1 MSEQRN
7 SFLRSAFIFVERDK
21 KSFSRSTYLN
31 YRTALRAFARFG
43 GQEYGIN
50 DISVA
55 LMTAFQRWLAEHNVG
70 RNTSSCYMRS
80 LRSLYRKLGGEKEPF
95 RDVYTGMERTEKRA
109 LTLEEIRRLRN
120 LQLKYKSKMD
130 ITRDLFLFSFY
141 SLGMPF
147 VDLAFLRRANIR
159 GDFIVYRRHKTG
171 QKIKVPLE
179 TCMVE
184 IIEKYTETGNRY
196 LFPII
201 TEQNPDKQLEQYKV
215 KLGNYNR
222 MLKKLAVQAGISRN
236 LSSYVVR
243 HSWASAAYEGN
254 VDLPVI
260 SKALGHTN
268 ARTTQIYISEIN
280 DERLSEASH
289 KLLSDFLSR

>member
-7 SFLRSAFIFVERDK
+7 SFLRSAFILVERDK

-130 ITRDLFLFSFY
+130 ITRDFFLFS
-141 SLGMPF
+141 
-147 VDLAFLRRANIR
+147 
-159 GDFIVYRRHKTG
+159 KTG